1 MMKTLILVTV
11 FVILLGLGYCFV
23 KRLDIRLTETRK
35 RKGKLRSSRIL
46 TDEGERDD

>member
-23 KRLDIRLTETRK
+23 RRLDIRLTETRK
-35 RKGKLRSSRIL
+35 RKGKLGARGRPR
-46 TDEGERDD
+46 GEELP